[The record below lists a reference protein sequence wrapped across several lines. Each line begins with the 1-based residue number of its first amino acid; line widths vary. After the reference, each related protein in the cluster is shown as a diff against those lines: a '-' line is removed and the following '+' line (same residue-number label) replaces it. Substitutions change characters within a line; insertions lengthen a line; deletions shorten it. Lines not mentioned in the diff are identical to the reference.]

1 MTANPSDSSMPPAS
15 AEQPTVDELPAEHPA
30 NRPGGFWQSSFAQ
43 NVLPFLSSL
52 ALHLGLIML
61 VWATYEGIKVAYQVV
76 REQII
81 IPDATIVEGA
91 PVGGV
96 VNPGLGDD
104 PNRPAAQDQ
113 FADVPANSQGWSNQP
128 SATLSNN
135 LMNEGGREGS
145 TSDQL
150 IGLGSGGGRGK
161 GPGNGTGAGS
171 GSGTDGG
178 PMAPFGVPGGGQGLG
193 PKSQFMGLSGNATKI
208 AYVCDASGSMLGKFD
223 ALRIELRR
231 SVDGLKP
238 IQAFSIIF
246 FQEQK
251 AMMLNPLLV
260 MANSEH
266 KKQAYEFLDQATPHG
281 STEPIDGLK
290 IAFDQQP
297 QLIYLL
303 TDGDFPDNRKVIE
316 YIRQRNAGGKVKIN
330 TIAFVGRG
338 EEYEKVLRQIA
349 QENHGS
355 FKYVSDGDLR

>member
-1 MTANPSDSSMPPAS
+1 MNVNSSDSSISRSPAES
-15 AEQPTVDELPAEHPA
+15 PTVDEMPQERGLA
-30 NRPGGFWQSSFAQ
+30 RTGGFWQSPFAQ
-43 NVLPFLSSL
+43 NVLPLLSSL
-52 ALHLGLIML
+52 ALHLGLIVL

-96 VNPGLGDD
+96 VNAGLGED

-113 FADVPANSQGWSNQP
+113 YADVPAGSQGWSNKP

-135 LMNEGGREGS
+135 LINEDGKEGAPTDS
-145 TSDQL
+145 L
-150 IGLGSGGGRGK
+150 IGLGSGSGK
-161 GPGNGTGAGS
+161 GLDGDKGAGS
-171 GSGTDGG
+171 GPGSDGG

-193 PKSQFMGLSGNATKI
+193 PKSQFMGLSGNATRI
-208 AYVCDASGSMLGKFD
+208 VFVCDASGSMVDKFD
-223 ALRIELRR
+223 ALRLELRR

-238 IQAFSIIF
+238 IQAFGIIF

-251 AMMLNPLLV
+251 AAALDRMLV
-260 MANSEH
+260 MANGEH
-266 KKQAYEFLDQATPHG
+266 KKQAYEFLDQTTPHG
-281 STEPIDGLK
+281 STEPIHGLE
-290 IAFDQQP
+290 IAFDQEP

-303 TDGDFPDNRKVIE
+303 TDGDFPDNQKVID
-316 YIRQRNAGGKVKIN
+316 YIRRRNVGRKVKIN

-338 EEYEKVLRQIA
+338 EEYEKVLKQIA

-355 FKYVSDGDLR
+355 FKYVSGGELR